1 MDAKQKELYNSPID
15 TNALNDV
22 QTLIEGSKVVVGMS
36 QVIDNSGMVIL
47 SASALLNTAIEQ
59 LQPHNNDELNACLAI
74 SRVSLIVS
82 EIIKQSKN
90 EHGVAAKAVHE
101 NYVLI
106 STMLTPEFLKARAR
120 LQALMIDL
128 GDRYPEDFAQD
139 EDTAT
144 NG

>member
-1 MDAKQKELYNSPID
+1 MDAKQKELYNAPID
-15 TNALNDV
+15 TRTLTDV

-74 SRVSLIVS
+74 SRVSLIVN
-82 EIIKQSKN
+82 ELIAKSKSSS
-90 EHGVAAKAVHE
+90 GIAARAVHE
-101 NYVLI
+101 NYALVDKL
-106 STMLTPEFLKARAR
+106 LTPEFLKARAR

-128 GDRYPEDFAQD
+128 GERYPENVEQD
-139 EDTAT
+139 EDSAT